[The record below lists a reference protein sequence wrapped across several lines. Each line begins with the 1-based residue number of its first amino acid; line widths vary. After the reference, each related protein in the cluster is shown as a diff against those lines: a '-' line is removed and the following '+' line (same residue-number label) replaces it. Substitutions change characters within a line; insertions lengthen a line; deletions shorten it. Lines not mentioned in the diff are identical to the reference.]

1 MSKDWKAIYRDLP
14 DEEKEKIAI
23 LRVMECSNGVIQ
35 HAFRDKI
42 DWALSIEETRRA
54 MKFSMSCMKTL
65 EIPLKDETI
74 TFAPETQVLLR
85 EARQLYV
92 DGVKNGDDEAF
103 SEFMK
108 VSEATVR
115 GVGLFRIFNAAKVL
129 EENIDDIPPEAITWG
144 VSYIMQFFD
153 KEEIE
158 THLL

>member
-1 MSKDWKAIYRDLP
+1 MKDWQKLYDALP
-14 DEEKEKIAI
+14 DEELDKIAL
-23 LRVMECSNGVIQ
+23 LRVMECTNGIIQ
-35 HAFRDKI
+35 YAHRDDASYK
-42 DWALSIEETRRA
+42 LPIEETRRA

-92 DGVKNGDDEAF
+92 DGVKNGNDEAF

-129 EENIDDIPPEAITWG
+129 KENIDDIPPEAITWG

>member
-1 MSKDWKAIYRDLP
+1 
-14 DEEKEKIAI
+14 
-23 LRVMECSNGVIQ
+23 MEM
-35 HAFRDKI
+35 
-42 DWALSIEETRRA
+42 
-54 MKFSMSCMKTL
+54 MK
-65 EIPLKDETI
+65 
-74 TFAPETQVLLR
+74 
-85 EARQLYV
+85 
-92 DGVKNGDDEAF
+92 AF

-129 EENIDDIPPEAITWG
+129 KENIDDIPPEAITWG

>member
-42 DWALSIEETRRA
+42 DWRVSIEETRRA

-85 EARQLYV
+85 ESTSTLC
-92 DGVKNGDDEAF
+92 
-103 SEFMK
+103 
-108 VSEATVR
+108 
-115 GVGLFRIFNAAKVL
+115 
-129 EENIDDIPPEAITWG
+129 
-144 VSYIMQFFD
+144 
-153 KEEIE
+153 
-158 THLL
+158 

>member
-1 MSKDWKAIYRDLP
+1 MSKDWTAIYQNLP
-14 DEEKEKIAI
+14 DGEKDKIAI

-42 DWALSIEETRRA
+42 DWALSIDDTRRA
-54 MKFSMSCMKTL
+54 MKFSMSCMKKL
-65 EIPLKDETI
+65 EIPLKDETV

-92 DGVKNGDDEAF
+92 DGVKNGNDESL

-108 VSEATVR
+108 VSRATVR
-115 GVGLFRIFNAAKVL
+115 GVGLTRIFSAAKTL
-129 EENIDDIPPEAITWG
+129 KQNIDDIPPEAITWG

-158 THLL
+158 MHLL

>member
-1 MSKDWKAIYRDLP
+1 MTKDWTAIYQNLP
-14 DEEKEKIAI
+14 DGEKDKIAI

-42 DWALSIEETRRA
+42 DWALSIDDTRRA
-54 MKFSMSCMKTL
+54 MQFSMSCMKKL

-74 TFAPETQVLLR
+74 AFAPETQVLLR

-92 DGVKNGDDEAF
+92 DGVKKGNDESL

-108 VSEATVR
+108 VSRATVR
-115 GVGLFRIFNAAKVL
+115 GVGLTRIFSAAKTL
-129 EENIDDIPPEAITWG
+129 KQNIDDIPPEAITWG

-158 THLL
+158 MHLP